1 MGEIIF
7 ALSLIGGFFWTM
19 HFRNQE
25 GTDESGDNEENES
38 NEVITSQPTT
48 SRGETLNDKIFIH
61 GDDRLDCIIPD
72 FLWLG
77 NLFESR
83 CMRLLMQDRI
93 DVIMNCTSTLKN
105 IFPNKFQYKRFPV
118 KDNFANADLIFSMF
132 QDATDFLQQMKREKK
147 RVFVH
152 CAQGVSRSV
161 TLVLA
166 YMIADQKKSFEELLR
181 IVRQKRKQAQPNV
194 AFALKLRVWERQQ
207 LQLPQTSVKDA
218 ITQLSY
224 VYWNTALEK
233 DAIDLIKEN
242 VMATKTSEQEL
253 ADTICQS
260 FDWDEARIRSVYR
273 ALHSLSDTI
282 SVPKVLSLVTNSIE
296 DLSLDVPLVGMMFTT
311 YFLSPALVHK
321 LISELEIKTMT
332 EGLPEKIRMQIENR
346 LKIEKFHSETDL
358 IETTTKRTSI

>member
-7 ALSLIGGFFWTM
+7 AFSVIGGFFWAM
-19 HFRNQE
+19 HSRNQE
-25 GTDESGDNEENES
+25 ETSENGDNQENES
-38 NEVITSQPTT
+38 SERITPQ
-48 SRGETLNDKIFIH
+48 SRTNNTGETLNDKIFIH
-61 GDDRLDCIIPD
+61 GDDRLDCIIPE

-105 IFPNKFQYKRFPV
+105 VFPNKFQYKRFAV
-118 KDNFANADLIFSMF
+118 KDNFSDADLIFSMF

-166 YMIADQKKSFEELLR
+166 YMIADQKISFEKSLR
-181 IVRQKRKQAQPNV
+181 IVRLHREQAQPNI
-194 AFALKLRVWERQQ
+194 AFSLKLRVWERQQ
-207 LQLPQTSVKDA
+207 LQLPRTSVKDS
-218 ITQLSY
+218 IKQLSD
-224 VYWNTALEK
+224 VYWNTELEK
-233 DAIDLIKEN
+233 DAISLIKAN
-242 VMATKTSEQEL
+242 VMATKTSEEEF
-253 ADTICQS
+253 AETICQS
-260 FDWDEARIRSVYR
+260 FDWDEARIRAVYR
-273 ALHSLSDTI
+273 ALHSLSDTVN
-282 SVPKVLSLVTNSIE
+282 VPKVLSLVTNSME

-321 LISELEIKTMT
+321 LISELQIRTMI
-332 EGLPEKIRMQIENR
+332 EGLPEKLRKQIENR
-346 LKIEKFHSETDL
+346 LQIEKFHSDAD
-358 IETTTKRTSI
+358 IIN